1 MVRLEVIDP
10 FELDGAARTQWDALH
25 ETQPPPANPFCAP
38 EWVIT
43 WYRHFVQ
50 RAEDRMLVLVRTDEG
65 RLVGVAPYFLHR
77 HRLGRLP
84 LQSRLRLAGSGQ
96 GSSLLEM
103 PQVLTA
109 PGEERRVLAAL
120 VEGFRLD
127 PVLSVA
133 TDWFDLA
140 IGQGQG
146 WPEPQWFTG
155 KEAGGAF
162 WRHADAQACVVMP
175 LQGSWQE
182 TQAALKRNVKESLR
196 RSRNRLA
203 KQELPYR
210 VVARSTDLD
219 MATVDRFLTLH
230 RARADQRVTGSA
242 VHPDA
247 FADPLRR
254 AFMRELLPQLG
265 AAGRATMWELWLSD
279 RQVAVQLVLHSCGT
293 VYVHSSGVEEDVW
306 ELGPVTHL
314 QEHAFRAGC
323 ERGDTW
329 VNFSPGPNLAKLR
342 WSEQLLRHD
351 EFAIG
356 FGGRRTLLRHAAF
369 AAGQVL
375 QTLRH
380 HAALA
385 ARKD

>member
-1 MVRLEVIDP
+1 VVRLEVTDP
-10 FELDGAARTQWDALH
+10 FELDGASRTQWDALH

-84 LQSRLRLAGSGQ
+84 LQSRLRLVGSGQ

-140 IGQGQG
+140 IAQGQG

-162 WRHADAQACVVMP
+162 WRHSDAQACVVLP

-230 RARADQRVTGSA
+230 RARADQRATGSA

-254 AFMRELLPQLG
+254 GFMRELLPQLG
-265 AAGRATMWELWLSD
+265 AAGRATMWELWLSE

-385 ARKD
+385 ARRD